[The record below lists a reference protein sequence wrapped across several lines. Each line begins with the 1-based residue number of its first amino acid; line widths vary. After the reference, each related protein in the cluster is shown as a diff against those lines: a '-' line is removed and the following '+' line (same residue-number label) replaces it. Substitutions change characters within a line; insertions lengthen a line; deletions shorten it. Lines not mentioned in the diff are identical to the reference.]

1 MSDGIDPDNKSTPL
15 RDVFLILASLVV
27 ILAGARYASSLL
39 QPLFLALFIAIICG
53 SPISSLKRR
62 GLPGWL
68 ASCIV
73 GVVALIV
80 VLLLVALLGRTAS
93 AFHDELPSY
102 QAQFQELMAIGVSW
116 LAEKGI
122 NLDGE
127 AVTGI
132 LDPASVLGFFGGFL
146 SGLGDALANF
156 FLILFT
162 VVFIL
167 ADAPS
172 FEGKLSSGES
182 RNYHRHLT
190 AFQDLVQAMNGYV
203 ATKALISALTGVLIW
218 LGLLLLGVKFAALW
232 GFLAFLLNFIP
243 NIGSA
248 VAAVPAVLLS
258 LLEMSPLLTGS
269 IVALYVVVNVLVGN
283 VIEPR
288 WMGQRVGLSTLA
300 VFLSLVFWGW
310 MFGPVGMF
318 LSVPL
323 TMSIKFLAMHNSD
336 TAWISVL
343 ISNEPGEAQVA
354 ARPAGK
360 NRDSDSV
367 QPEPIEE
374 A

>member
-1 MSDGIDPDNKSTPL
+1 MSEVTEPGRAGVSL
-15 RDVFLILASLVV
+15 RDPFVILASLVI

-39 QPLFLALFIAIICG
+39 EPLFLALFIAIICG

-68 ASCIV
+68 ASGIV
-73 GVVALIV
+73 GIVALAVV
-80 VLLLVALLGRTAS
+80 VLLVVLLGRTAG
-93 AFHDELPSY
+93 AFHDELPGY
-102 QAQFQELMAIGVSW
+102 QARFRELLVNWISW
-116 LAEKGI
+116 LSHRGI
-122 NLDGE
+122 QLDTDTI
-127 AVTGI
+127 TGA
-132 LDPASVLGFFGGFL
+132 LDPASALGFFGSFL
-146 SGLGDALANF
+146 SGLGDVLANF
-156 FLILFT
+156 VLILFT

-172 FEGKLSSGES
+172 FPGKLASSENS
-182 RNYHRHLT
+182 NYHRQLA
-190 AFQDLVQAMNGYV
+190 AFQDLAQAMNSYI
-203 ATKALISALTGVLIW
+203 ATKALVSALTGVLIW
-218 LGLLLLGVKFAALW
+218 LGLLLLEVKFAALW

-248 VAAVPAVLLS
+248 VAAVPAVLLT
-258 LLEMSPLLTGS
+258 LLEMNPLLTGS
-269 IVALYVVVNVLVGN
+269 TIALYLVVNTLVGN

-323 TMSIKFLAMHNSD
+323 TMSLKFLATQNND

-343 ISNEPGEAQVA
+343 VSNSPGEAQGA
-354 ARPAGK
+354 TEPATTTSGLG
-360 NRDSDSV
+360 SM
-367 QPEPIEE
+367 EPASKEE